1 VTREPQDGEAGR
13 YTLRQAVSECA
24 ARLAF
29 VMVVDAFLCVCLAA
43 LSWPVAANAVVTG
56 LLGPVGCTVAI
67 VGRWRYFRRSAR

>member
-24 ARLAF
+24 GRLAF
-29 VMVVDAFLCVCLAA
+29 VMVLAALICVCLAA
-43 LSWPVAANAVVTG
+43 LGWPVAVNAVVTG

-67 VGRWRYFRRSAR
+67 VGRWRSLR